1 MPLPNQPVL
10 HFEVS
15 RLLPVNSSSNF
26 NNQLPEIPCGV
37 GSLPPMLPPDD
48 GVLPGLAGVLAVLL
62 VEVAADLCVGEVLTL
77 LVDALVDAAPEALVG
92 VPLDEAA
99 AAGELLRAAE

>member
-1 MPLPNQPVL
+1 
-10 HFEVS
+10 
-15 RLLPVNSSSNF
+15 
-26 NNQLPEIPCGV
+26 
-37 GSLPPMLPPDD
+37 MLPPDD